1 MIFSAVGEQ
10 LWHATETSLIDHKIY
25 SYLVTGKCL
34 LQGLDLEIHLK
45 RQNKSE
51 IVCCL
56 DSIVKS
62 LRKRRAGHLLV
73 RPSKYRIH
81 QVYGQCAF
89 QE

>member
-1 MIFSAVGEQ
+1 MICSAVSEK
-10 LWHATETSLIDHKIY
+10 LWHAPELIDHQIY
-25 SYLVTGKCL
+25 SYLVTVKCL
-34 LQGLDLEIHLK
+34 LQDLDLEIHLN

-56 DSIVKS
+56 NFIVKS
-62 LRKRRAGHLLV
+62 SRKQRAGHLLV